1 MSTAIKLD
9 KIDRAILD
17 VLQTKADSSVGE
29 ISEQVGL
36 THTPCWRRV
45 KRLTDSGVILSKA
58 ALLDPSKVG
67 FRVIVFAQVDVR
79 MVDENTLSDFE
90 SAVMK
95 IDEVLECYSVAG
107 DKDFML
113 RIVAES
119 IEAYERLLK
128 KKLIHLP
135 GVSSIDSIVALSTV
149 KVSTRLPLHK
159 LEKHA

>member
-1 MSTAIKLD
+1 M
-9 KIDRAILD
+9 
-17 VLQTKADSSVGE
+17 
-29 ISEQVGL
+29 
-36 THTPCWRRV
+36 

-58 ALLDPSKVG
+58 ALLDAAKVG

-119 IEAYERLLK
+119 VEAYQRLLK